1 MATFVGVLVVAGAG
15 LLMGSAVWPMKVMR
29 RFQFEHWWF
38 WGMLVGLILIP
49 WLVTLVFCPHAL
61 AAYRTVDASVLVKGS
76 LFSLAWGI
84 ANVLCGLCFVRIGFA
99 LTGGILAGLGV
110 SVGVTMPMI
119 FKGSGLFSE
128 APNLGSTAGRAVLAG
143 VGVMLAGVVFTSL
156 AGFGRERALSNAEKR
171 PGGFGIGL
179 IMAAVSGILSAGL
192 SLSFVYT
199 QGPVV
204 AAMKARGAGDIPAN
218 FAVWAVGLLGGAFVN
233 ISYPVY
239 LMFRNKSWSVLVGN
253 GREAGMAALI
263 GVNFCVAAAL
273 MGKGMLL
280 LGALGAS
287 VGFGIQQGMQMLG
300 NQGVGFLSGEW
311 RGVRGAPRRQMYIA
325 IVILI
330 VAAMIMAYGNT
341 LAKG

>member
-1 MATFVGVLVVAGAG
+1 MSTFLGILVVTLAG
-15 LLMGSAVWPMKVMR
+15 LLMGSALWPMKVMR

-38 WGMLVGLILIP
+38 WGMSVGLILIP

-61 AAYRTVDASVLVKGS
+61 AAYRTVDPAVLVKGN

-110 SVGVTMPMI
+110 SVGVTLPMI
-119 FKGSGLFSE
+119 FKGSGLFSA
-128 APNLGSTAGRAVLAG
+128 APNLGSPAGRTVLAG
-143 VGVMLAGVVFTSL
+143 VGIMLVGVVFVSL
-156 AGFGRERALSNAEKR
+156 AGFGRERALSNPQGR
-171 PGGFGIGL
+171 SGGFGSGL
-179 IMAAVSGILSAGL
+179 IMAVISGILSAGL
-192 SLSFVYT
+192 SLSFVYS

-204 AAMKARGAGDIPAN
+204 AAMKAKGASDIPAN

-233 ISYPVY
+233 LSYPIY
-239 LMFRNKSWSVLVGN
+239 LMFRNKSWNVLTGSW
-253 GREAGMAALI
+253 REAALAALI
-263 GVNFCVAAAL
+263 GVNFCGAAAL
-273 MGKGMLL
+273 MGEGMLL
-280 LGALGAS
+280 LGAFGAS
-287 VGFGIQQGMQMLG
+287 VGLGIQQGMQMLG

-311 RGVRGAPRRQMYIA
+311 RGVRGAPRWQMYIA

-330 VAAMIMAYGNT
+330 VAAMILAYGNT